1 MSEQRRFE
9 VPYTAR
15 GSSDGRLRLWAE
27 DVEGARRAATEFFD
41 RKTRLYLSNPGRTI
55 SRLHYLRKRERA
67 AMQIRIGEPREVT
80 Q

>member
-1 MSEQRRFE
+1 MIRFE

-15 GSSDGRLRLWAE
+15 GSQGGLLRLWAE
-27 DVEGARRAATEFFD
+27 DAEGARRAAEAVFD
-41 RKTRLYLSNPGRTI
+41 RKTRLYLTTTGRTI